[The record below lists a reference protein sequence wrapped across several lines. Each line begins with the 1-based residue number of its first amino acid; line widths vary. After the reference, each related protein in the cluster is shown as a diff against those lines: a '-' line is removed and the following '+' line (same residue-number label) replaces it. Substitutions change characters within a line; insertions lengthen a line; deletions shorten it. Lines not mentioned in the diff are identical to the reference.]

1 MYEYYLIN
9 KKLHLGKYKSKTK
22 KIITIADTATFTST
36 KSTILINSPGYPQD
50 FDHTLEYYLQTPTL
64 KECYSWFTKCIS
76 PIDINQFKELYDKYG
91 GICRHI
97 YNSYMYNQNFELNY
111 WDYYTKLVDNV
122 IGNMGINQF
131 LVNYLLSTKLKENVY
146 SNIILTYDFIDDN
159 ITTKPSYY
167 LKFISKDI
175 ENYVYY
181 KFGFINT
188 LEICNDIINKY
199 YNMIENNKAK
209 HYLLKHILAFYIS
222 KNPTIILDHDRYK
235 TDYRYYLSDYS
246 FTYFPQDGS
255 EKIIVINNREECD
268 FIVRQYL
275 IKFLKEDD
283 EIPSEDEKSLKKIYM
298 VCFLF
303 IIIHRKM

>member
-50 FDHTLEYYLQTPTL
+50 FDHTLEYYLQSPTL

-209 HYLLKHILAFYIS
+209 HYLFKHILAFYIS
-222 KNPTIILDHDRYK
+222 KNPTIILDHIYLLPTRWIRKNNCYK
-235 TDYRYYLSDYS
+235 
-246 FTYFPQDGS
+246 
-255 EKIIVINNREECD
+255 
-268 FIVRQYL
+268 
-275 IKFLKEDD
+275 
-283 EIPSEDEKSLKKIYM
+283 
-298 VCFLF
+298 
-303 IIIHRKM
+303 